1 MPSKNLDPLTS
12 KLKPIVS
19 AVRNSLGVAMLAAPL
34 LVFPDIV
41 GAAIV
46 PATDEQVVNSETSS
60 NQGYPSMAVDADGD
74 FVVVWESYGQD
85 GDNYGIYGQRY
96 NAAGETLGGE
106 FPVNTYTTHRQ
117 YDPSVAMDADGD
129 FVVVWTSDGKG
140 NGEPDEGQDGDFSGI
155 YGQRYNAAGETLGDE
170 FLINTYTT
178 GRQNSPSVAM
188 DADGDFMVVW
198 QGFGQDGDY
207 SDIYGQRY
215 NAVGVP
221 QGSEF
226 PVNSYTTGYQDRPSV
241 AMDADGDFMVVW
253 EGEGQD
259 GSDSDIYGQR
269 YNAVG
274 VPQGSEFPVNSFTA
288 DYQQDPSVA
297 MDADG
302 DFVVVWHSSGQDGNN
317 RGVYGQ
323 RYNAAG
329 ETLDGEFPVNIFTTG
344 FQGSPS
350 VAMDADGDFVV
361 GWTSFGQDE
370 DVSDSGV
377 FARTYRANGTPD
389 QSAEF
394 NVSQETEGDQM
405 DSAVA
410 MDDNGDIAI
419 AWSSGRA
426 DPTPVGRSDSDVILR
441 TFSED
446 VIFNDSF
453 EDGI

>member
-226 PVNSYTTGYQDRPSV
+226 PVNS
-241 AMDADGDFMVVW
+241 
-253 EGEGQD
+253 
-259 GSDSDIYGQR
+259 
-269 YNAVG
+269 
-274 VPQGSEFPVNSFTA
+274 FTA